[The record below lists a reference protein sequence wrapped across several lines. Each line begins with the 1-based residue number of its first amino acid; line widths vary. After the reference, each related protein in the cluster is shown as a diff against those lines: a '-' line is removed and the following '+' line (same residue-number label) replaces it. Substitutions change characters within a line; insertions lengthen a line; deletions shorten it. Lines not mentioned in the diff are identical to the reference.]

1 MRKVLTA
8 LIAGGGIVFAGE
20 GIQVNGALTTYFLYI
35 SQDKYTDTNGEIPD
49 ENKSIFDAGTAIVS
63 ISKKK
68 GKFGYTFIGGAYAV
82 PVIGALDSKNNDALP
97 TTGLTTSAF
106 SGIPVAYIDYSIT
119 PSFTVALGRLPT
131 IIGYETFATALNDYI
146 QRGRVWN
153 FQPVVHHGIRLSYG
167 VGNISAT
174 LGVNDGLFS
183 LGPNFKGT
191 TLTPGVELG
200 VGTSLGKN
208 LSISLAG
215 LYIDKGA
222 LEDDK
227 DKRDYQGNLI
237 VAYGTGNI
245 TVAIDALYLNSG
257 DDETSDTGVALHAK
271 YEGKKFGVAGRIEYL
286 DGDNEK
292 ATTFTITPSYKH
304 GNYFVRLEGAYY
316 NPQKGDGV
324 ASGGFEAGFT
334 F

>member
-8 LIAGGGIVFAGE
+8 LIAGSGLVFAGE
-20 GIQVNGALTTYFLYI
+20 GIQVNGFLTTYFLYI
-35 SQDKYTDTNGEIPD
+35 SQDKYKDKDEKIPD
-49 ENKSIFDAGTAIVS
+49 EKKSIFDAGTAIVS
-63 ISKKK
+63 VSKKK
-68 GKFGYTFIGGAYAV
+68 GKFGYTFIGGAYAI
-82 PVIGALDSKNNDALP
+82 PVIGALDSENNDALP

-106 SGIPVAYIDYSIT
+106 SGVPVAYIDYSLT
-119 PSFTVALGRLPT
+119 SSLTLSLGRLPT

-167 VGNISAT
+167 AGNISAT

-215 LYIDKGA
+215 LYIDNGA
-222 LEDDK
+222 LDDAN

-257 DDETSDTGVALHAK
+257 DDKTSDTGVALHAK

-316 NPQKGDGV
+316 NPQSGDGV

>member
-8 LIAGGGIVFAGE
+8 LIAGGGLVFAGE
-20 GIQVNGALTTYFLYI
+20 GIQVNGALTTYFLYTG
-35 SQDKYTDTNGEIPD
+35 QNGIP
-49 ENKSIFDAGTAIVS
+49 EANKSMFDAGSAIVS

-68 GKFGYTFIGGAYAV
+68 GKFGYAFIGGAYAV
-82 PVIGALDSKNNDALP
+82 PVVGFAP
-97 TTGLTTSAF
+97 VPTGLTTSAF

-153 FQPVVHHGIRLSYG
+153 LQPVVHHGIRLSYG
-167 VGNISAT
+167 AGNISAT

-191 TLTPGVELG
+191 TLTPAVELG
-200 VGTSLGKN
+200 IGTSLGKN
-208 LSISLAG
+208 LSVSLAG
-215 LYIDKGA
+215 LYIDNGA
-222 LEDDK
+222 LEDEK

-237 VAYGTGNI
+237 IAYGTGNI
-245 TVAIDALYLNSG
+245 TVALDALYLNSG
-257 DDETSDTGVALHAK
+257 DDETSDSGIALHAK

-316 NPQKGDGV
+316 NPQNGDGV